1 MTRAP
6 TPALVASL
14 HEYDSV
20 GPEQGAW
27 WDPASKL
34 LALVR
39 TSAGD
44 VAGARRWVVPVI
56 RGPHPQQSG
65 RCRWGRPVGVD
76 TLRRLSA
83 FFGRRRRHAT
93 AAGVEGGARMSE
105 ATAGNAVGEAVRAGG
120 AAGPLFLVGVPR
132 SGTTLIYKLLCLHP
146 DAAYISNWMRTAPAV
161 PALALANR
169 LTPRFADTRR
179 TTWFGADRANAY
191 VNGEPMAWR
200 KQLFPR
206 PVEGEPFYRSCGIA
220 VPDSA
225 GRPDMGRLQRL
236 PGMLGAVCRY
246 GGGRVFV
253 SKYLANNHHIPA
265 LAELFPSARF
275 VSIVRDGRAVACSLS
290 RVHWWPDLTVWWYGG
305 TPGRWQAEGRD
316 PWELCARHWV
326 RELAVLE
333 QGLAAVPAARR
344 LEIRYEALVAEPV
357 ATMRQLAAFAGLA
370 DRWDWVQELA
380 RLRYPNRNERWYS
393 RLDPQV
399 RGRIE
404 AIQGDDLRRLGYLG

>member
-1 MTRAP
+1 
-6 TPALVASL
+6 
-14 HEYDSV
+14 
-20 GPEQGAW
+20 
-27 WDPASKL
+27 
-34 LALVR
+34 
-39 TSAGD
+39 
-44 VAGARRWVVPVI
+44 
-56 RGPHPQQSG
+56 
-65 RCRWGRPVGVD
+65 
-76 TLRRLSA
+76 
-83 FFGRRRRHAT
+83 
-93 AAGVEGGARMSE
+93 MSE
-105 ATAGNAVGEAVRAGG
+105 ATAGNAVGEAVRAGV

-132 SGTTLIYKLLCLHP
+132 SGTTLLYKLLCLHP

-169 LTPRFADTRR
+169 LTPCFADTRR

-333 QGLAAVPAARR
+333 QGWRPSPRRGGSRSATRRWSPIPWPRCDSSPHSLAWLTAGTGYRNWPGCGTRTGTSAGTRGSTRRFVAASRPSR
-344 LEIRYEALVAEPV
+344 
-357 ATMRQLAAFAGLA
+357 ATTSAGSATSA
-370 DRWDWVQELA
+370 DRTSLWATRRPCWDHLIMVK
-380 RLRYPNRNERWYS
+380 S
-393 RLDPQV
+393 DPHV
-399 RGRIE
+399 IE
-404 AIQGDDLRRLGYLG
+404 QGTLQTTQRRHSNSTVAGRLGDNAFFLCGFRRSPS

>member
-1 MTRAP
+1 
-6 TPALVASL
+6 
-14 HEYDSV
+14 
-20 GPEQGAW
+20 
-27 WDPASKL
+27 
-34 LALVR
+34 
-39 TSAGD
+39 
-44 VAGARRWVVPVI
+44 
-56 RGPHPQQSG
+56 
-65 RCRWGRPVGVD
+65 
-76 TLRRLSA
+76 
-83 FFGRRRRHAT
+83 
-93 AAGVEGGARMSE
+93 MSE
-105 ATAGNAVGEAVRAGG
+105 ATAGNAVGEAVRAGV

-132 SGTTLIYKLLCLHP
+132 SGTTLLYKLLCLHP

-169 LTPRFADTRR
+169 LTPCFADTRR

-344 LEIRYEALVAEPV
+344 LEIRYEALVAEPL

-370 DRWDWVQELA
+370 DRRDWMQGLA
-380 RLRYPNRNERWYS
+380 RLRYPNRYERAYS
-393 RLDPQV
+393 QLDPQV